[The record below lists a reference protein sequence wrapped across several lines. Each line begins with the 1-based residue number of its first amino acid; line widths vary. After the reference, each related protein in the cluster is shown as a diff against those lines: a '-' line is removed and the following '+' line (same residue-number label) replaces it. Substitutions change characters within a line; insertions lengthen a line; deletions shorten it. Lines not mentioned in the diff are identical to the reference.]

1 MISPKTISIA
11 VFILLVAGA
20 GVFVATRSDNQNQ
33 TASDAA
39 TTTPTTTITTGPVAN
54 NQSAGRYVDYSPQAL
69 AEATGQKVLFFHA
82 PWCPQCRSVEKG
94 IKEQGVP
101 AGVTILKVDYDSNQ
115 ALRQK
120 YGVTIQTTFVKL
132 DDAGNK
138 SGLYVAYEQPTFD
151 AVKQNFLAQ

>member
-1 MISPKTISIA
+1 MISPKTISIV

-20 GVFVATRSDNQNQ
+20 GVFVATRSDNQDQ
-33 TASDAA
+33 VASDAA
-39 TTTPTTTITTGPVAN
+39 TTTPATTTTGQTVSQ
-54 NQSAGRYVDYSPQAL
+54 QSAGRYVDYSPQAL